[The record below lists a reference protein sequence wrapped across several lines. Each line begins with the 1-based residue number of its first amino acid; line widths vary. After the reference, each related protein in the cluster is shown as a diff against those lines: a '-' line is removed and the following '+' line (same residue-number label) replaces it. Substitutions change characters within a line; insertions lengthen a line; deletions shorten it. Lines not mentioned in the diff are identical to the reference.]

1 VTSDTDVPGLVARAL
16 DQTDAIISVI
26 PARQAGLATPCPA
39 WDVQALV
46 RHVVG
51 QGLRNFLVSARGE
64 TPDWQLPADELGE
77 DWGAEFRAA
86 AAPLIEAWQ
95 AADLDRPVTTPGG
108 GQAPLRGRAD
118 QQIAELAVHGW
129 DLARATGQ
137 QADLDPALAR
147 HALSWSQQ
155 MLRPEFRGPDKAFGP
170 EVAVPADAPIYQRL
184 AGWFG
189 RDPEWAP
196 PG

>member
-1 VTSDTDVPGLVARAL
+1 MTSDTDVLGLVARAL
-16 DQTDAIISVI
+16 DQTDAIIAAI

-39 WDVQALV
+39 WDVRALV

-51 QGLRNFLVSARGE
+51 QGLRNLLVSARGQ
-64 TPDWQLPADELGE
+64 TADWQLPADELGE
-77 DWGAEFRAA
+77 DWAAEFRASA
-86 AAPLIEAWQ
+86 ARLTDVWQ
-95 AADLDRPVTTPGG
+95 AANLDRPVPMPGG
-108 GQAPLRGRAD
+108 GQTPLRGRAD
-118 QQIAELAVHGW
+118 QQIAELAMHGW

-137 QADLDPALAR
+137 QAGLDPALAR
-147 HALSWSQQ
+147 HALSWSEQ

-189 RDPEWAP
+189 RDPEWVP

>member
-1 VTSDTDVPGLVARAL
+1 VSSDTDVPGLVARAL
-16 DQTDAIISVI
+16 DQTDAIIAVI

-95 AADLDRPVTTPGG
+95 AADLDRPVTTRGG

-170 EVAVPADAPIYQRL
+170 EVAVSADAPIYQRL